1 MQYETKCYMICL
13 DALQTTSNL
22 EKYKKQ
28 TLDSRFVSKYEGRRN
43 GGIPCFSEERSIE
56 RAAKVWV
63 YCIQYWG
70 VQKFG
75 TKVSISIHLSSLFH
89 FHCIDKINNLEIEF
103 LYFYLDIIIHYF
115 IISMAKG
122 GVFMTEI
129 KSNCQIDVPVTCLG
143 LFQWVY
149 WFMI

>member
-63 YCIQYWG
+63 YCIQNWG

-89 FHCIDKINNLEIEF
+89 FHCIDKINHLEIEF

-115 IISMAKG
+115 IISIAKG
-122 GVFMTEI
+122 GIFMTEI